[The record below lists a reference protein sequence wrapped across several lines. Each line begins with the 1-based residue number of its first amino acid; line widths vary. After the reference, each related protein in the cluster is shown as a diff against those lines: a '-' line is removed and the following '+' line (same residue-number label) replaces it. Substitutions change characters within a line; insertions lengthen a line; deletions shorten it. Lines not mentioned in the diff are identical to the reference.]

1 MNLDS
6 SALELARTH
15 GRDVVEQL
23 PVLRTAAEH
32 DARDLVQRARSERE
46 QIDGDVVLEAPACI
60 DIATHMP
67 ILLLADAV
75 YQHAL
80 LHAGLVMRSFTSGGG
95 PYEVCPLCG
104 DDLPRSN

>member
-23 PVLRTAAEH
+23 PVLRTAAER
-32 DARDLVQRARSERE
+32 DAHDLVQRGRSERE

-60 DIATHMP
+60 DIATHT
-67 ILLLADAV
+67 LVAGLAEAI

-80 LHAGLVMRSFTSGGG
+80 LHAGLVMQHGSGE
-95 PYEVCPLCG
+95 PYGVCPLCG
-104 DDLPRSN
+104 DDLPRAAP